1 FTCVLPET
9 GPEKAEPRPA
19 AGTLLAKLWPAVAEG
34 MLAAAPTAREAGSER
49 CTPTLRRLP
58 PDWMRPEAPGGIAWL
73 GVPQPE
79 MQHAE
84 RIEFDWAR
92 ESARHIGTLVHRVL
106 LQMGREGIARWTAQR
121 IAGLRPSFA
130 IELAR
135 LGVPQHEREAA
146 LVRTIATLQAV
157 LDDPRGQWLFDP
169 AQGQANGELAL
180 SALLDGSV

>member
-1 FTCVLPET
+1 
-9 GPEKAEPRPA
+9 
-19 AGTLLAKLWPAVAEG
+19 
-34 MLAAAPTAREAGSER
+34 
-49 CTPTLRRLP
+49 
-58 PDWMRPEAPGGIAWL
+58 
-73 GVPQPE
+73 
-79 MQHAE
+79 
-84 RIEFDWAR
+84 
-92 ESARHIGTLVHRVL
+92 L

-180 SALLDGSV
+180 SALLDGSVVDVVLDRTFVARDGRRWIVDFKTSAHEGGDSDRFLDNEVERYRGQLETYARIWQLREPGQVWLGLYFPLLRGWREWVT